1 MSRTP
6 FILLLVLVAACRTG
20 GFQGGVYSKPGVR
33 YTIALPS
40 AGWKA
45 VSLDDND
52 LAWVS
57 TSSEHSL
64 AVDSTCDP
72 GEDAPLEILT
82 NHLLMGFTE
91 RERLAQEME
100 SLDGREALRS
110 RYRVKL
116 DGVTIELELLVMKK
130 DGCVYDFVYQSPPG
144 HADDKRADFD
154 RLVHGFKTEPT
165 S

>member
-6 FILLLVLVAACRTG
+6 LILSLVLVAACRSG

-33 YTIALPS
+33 YAVAPPGT
-40 AGWKA
+40 GWKP

-82 NHLLMGFTE
+82 TYSTFRPRTVGLSFN
-91 RERLAQEME
+91 R
-100 SLDGREALRS
+100 
-110 RYRVKL
+110 
-116 DGVTIELELLVMKK
+116 
-130 DGCVYDFVYQSPPG
+130 DF
-144 HADDKRADFD
+144 
-154 RLVHGFKTEPT
+154 
-165 S
+165 